1 MTDGEPS
8 SKPMSRR
15 PTLSR
20 ARLGTPMSIRNR
32 RPVGSTPV
40 AALYLEPTI
49 FEVAGPDSVLMWEE
63 IFGSVAAVTT
73 VSSNETAIRVANNTP
88 YGLAASVFSG
98 NMREALRGARA
109 IRAGTVTVNCY
120 GEGDI
125 FTPFGG
131 YKQSGFGG
139 RDNSVYVHEQY
150 TELKTIW
157 IDLSDR
163 VLEESID

>member
-1 MTDGEPS
+1 MSPRRTDVPAPDVEQGQVGHSDVDQEPETG
-8 SKPMSRR
+8 R
-15 PTLSR
+15 LH
-20 ARLGTPMSIRNR
+20 ARG
-32 RPVGSTPV
+32 G
-40 AALYLEPTI
+40 LYLEPTI
-49 FEVAGPDSVLMWEE
+49 FDVAGPDSVLMWEE

-98 NMREALRGARA
+98 NMREALRGARD

-120 GEGDI
+120 GEDDI
-125 FTPFGG
+125 STPFGG

-139 RDNSVYVHEQY
+139 RDNSVYAHEQY

-157 IDLSDR
+157 IDVSDR
-163 VLEESID
+163 VLEESIDWSWS